1 MNDPRTGVVLTTAPA
16 DVQERQPLPD
26 VDEPRCHRFE
36 IAWGHVRP
44 QSSQTGS
51 SSLHRGSPTPPCM
64 LLAVQTAGRWLW
76 RPGSLVGSRLTSES
90 SADAAGPS
98 LHFSSFNWF
107 CAEYLPPFFLRRLPP
122 RLPFADLAGPG
133 GLHPVSTAVHHPLP
147 FWPNPPIRFPPTPN
161 QVRRTLTRTSGAQR
175 PITSDSPMPRHN
187 SVRLQV
193 PASVWPYPST
203 RRRTPSPGRGWSQF
217 SFSGRQGMLIAAYR
231 KRPEIA
237 LETSLAPGAGFSSIA
252 GGRAPAESYLPPFF
266 AACPPAPVC

>member
-76 RPGSLVGSRLTSES
+76 RPGSLVGWRLTSES

-147 FWPNPPIRFPPTPN
+147 FWPNPPICFPPTPN

-175 PITSDSPMPRHN
+175 PITSDSQCQGITRYVFRSQRPSGPTPQQEEEPRA
-187 SVRLQV
+187 RGEDG
-193 PASVWPYPST
+193 PSS
-203 RRRTPSPGRGWSQF
+203 PSAAGRECS
-217 SFSGRQGMLIAAYR
+217 
-231 KRPEIA
+231 
-237 LETSLAPGAGFSSIA
+237 
-252 GGRAPAESYLPPFF
+252 LPPTGNGRR
-266 AACPPAPVC
+266 